1 MRSPQPPPRR
11 RLWPV
16 LVPLVLVV
24 ALAIIWTGLWFYAAS
39 AAEATMADW
48 RAREAKAGRIYTC
61 TRQTMGGFPFRIEVR
76 CVDPGIELRGVE
88 PLATLQASDLLV
100 AAQIYQPTLLISEF
114 SGPLTIAEPGQPPNY
129 RATWKLGQS
138 SVRGTPSA
146 PERVSVVLDQPNIER
161 LDGDGGTNVLKAAR
175 IELHGR
181 LADGSIRDNPVIEA
195 VLRMTGAVAP
205 ELHKAAGQPFDADIT
220 ATLKGLADF
229 SPKSWSARLREL
241 QASGGT
247 IEIANARLQQ
257 GDVIAVSTGT
267 LGLTARGALDGQL
280 QVTVVGLDKALKAFD
295 IDKVMSEGSIGAAI
309 GRLDRIMP
317 GLSQIARQNAAP
329 NIVASLS
336 AMGRNA
342 TIDGKPAVTV
352 PLRFA
357 DGSVMLGPFAV
368 GRMPPLF

>member
-76 CVDPGIELRGVE
+76 CVDPGIELRGAE

-114 SGPLTIAEPGQPPNY
+114 SGPLTIAEPGRPPNY

-161 LDGDGGTNVLKAAR
+161 LDADGGTNVLKATR

-229 SPKSWSARLREL
+229 SAKPWPARLREL
-241 QASGGT
+241 QERGGT

-280 QVTVVGLDKALKAFD
+280 QVTVVGLEKALKAFD

-317 GLSQIARQNAAP
+317 GLGQIARQNAAP

>member
-1 MRSPQPPPRR
+1 
-11 RLWPV
+11 V
-16 LVPLVLVV
+16 
-24 ALAIIWTGLWFYAAS
+24 
-39 AAEATMADW
+39 
-48 RAREAKAGRIYTC
+48 
-61 TRQTMGGFPFRIEVR
+61 
-76 CVDPGIELRGVE
+76 
-88 PLATLQASDLLV
+88 
-100 AAQIYQPTLLISEF
+100 QIYQPTLLISEF
-114 SGPLTIAEPGQPPNY
+114 SGPLTIAEPGRPPDY

-146 PERVSVVLDQPNIER
+146 PERVSVVLDQPSIER
-161 LDGDGGTNVLKAAR
+161 LDGNGGTNVLKAAR

-181 LADGSIRDNPVIEA
+181 LADGSVRDNPVIEA

-205 ELHKAAGQPFDADIT
+205 ELHKAAGQPFDADVT

-229 SPKSWSARLREL
+229 SPKPWPARLREL
-241 QASGGT
+241 QARGGT
-247 IEIANARLQQ
+247 IEIANARVQQ

-280 QVTVVGLDKALKAFD
+280 QVTVVGLEKALKAFD

-317 GLSQIARQNAAP
+317 GLGQIARQNAAP

-342 TIDGKPAVTV
+342 TIDGRPAVTV
-352 PLRFA
+352 PLRFV
-357 DGSVMLGPFAV
+357 DGTVMLGPFAV